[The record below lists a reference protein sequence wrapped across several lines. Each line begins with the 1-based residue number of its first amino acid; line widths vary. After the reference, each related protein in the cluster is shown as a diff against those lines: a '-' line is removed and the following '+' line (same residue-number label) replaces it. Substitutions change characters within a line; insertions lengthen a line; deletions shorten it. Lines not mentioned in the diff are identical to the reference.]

1 MFKDILVFVLS
12 FTLLILMFVYSL
24 VLSLSNFL
32 TVDNITK
39 SLKESD
45 FTAFYKDSNGN
56 ETEIISSFR
65 ILLENTGVPTSAID
79 EVVNSEETKEFIGQ
93 YVSNSIEASINET
106 EQKPLEEQDVVE
118 LVRGN
123 MEIIT
128 KDLEEEGIEVSEEIQ
143 NEILTL
149 TYENA
154 HILTENMPTGEEII
168 TLTGNDK
175 INELTTL
182 SKLLLSDKTKFTL
195 LISIGAN
202 LLFLILL
209 RLKKFRFLKTISAP
223 LIINAIILVVIS
235 MFFNDYITNF
245 ILNSSE
251 TLKIVFSPFMDS
263 LFNTLFK
270 YGIFSFVV
278 GIALLVIYQIQRKVL
293 GK

>member
-235 MFFNDYITNF
+235 MFLNDYITNF
-245 ILNSSE
+245 I
-251 TLKIVFSPFMDS
+251 
-263 LFNTLFK
+263 
-270 YGIFSFVV
+270 
-278 GIALLVIYQIQRKVL
+278 
-293 GK
+293 